1 MAQGKPAAAF
11 EVCGGNKRKHLV
23 AGMPHLAPPGR
34 DALTQWGPR
43 ACIQTEQAAEHC
55 PASSQLTP
63 RLIWESVPRAEGGGT
78 GSGHLPRRED
88 SGKSAQLTQSGAG

>member
-11 EVCGGNKRKHLV
+11 EVVGGNKRKHLV

-43 ACIQTEQAAEHC
+43 ACIQTERRRQSTA
-55 PASSQLTP
+55 PPLPSSP
-63 RLIWESVPRAEGGGT
+63 PGFIWESVPRAEGEGQAAGTSHGGKT
-78 GSGHLPRRED
+78 VENQPS
-88 SGKSAQLTQSGAG
+88 